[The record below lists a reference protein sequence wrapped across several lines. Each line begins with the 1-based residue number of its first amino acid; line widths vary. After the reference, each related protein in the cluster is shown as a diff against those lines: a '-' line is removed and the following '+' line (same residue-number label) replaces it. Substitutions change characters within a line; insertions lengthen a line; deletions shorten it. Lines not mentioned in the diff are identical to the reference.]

1 MIDKL
6 EVKNS
11 AMKSKQTRE
20 MAQLKSKEDVGGS
33 LHKVDFDQLKI
44 ENTRYAEIMHERVRE
59 LLDLKVVV
67 GGTNNN
73 LNMLKVSPLH
83 LAVSC
88 ILLITG
94 TAVLILC
101 LLLVALPEAAQ
112 AA

>member
-20 MAQLKSKEDVGGS
+20 MAQLKSKEDIGGS

-44 ENTRYAEIMHERVRE
+44 ENTRYAEIMNERVRE

-73 LNMLKVSPLH
+73 LNMLKVKHPPLR
-83 LAVSC
+83 LAAVSPAPC
-88 ILLITG
+88 PFMLR
-94 TAVLILC
+94 
-101 LLLVALPEAAQ
+101 
-112 AA
+112 